1 MVAAASLSLTRTYR
15 VPPNCKFLVD
25 DAEDLWVYPEKFDYI
40 HLRLMA
46 GCFADWPNFFRQA
59 YE

>member
-1 MVAAASLSLTRTYR
+1 M
-15 VPPNCKFLVD
+15 PPNLKFIVD
-25 DAEDLWVYPEKFDYI
+25 DAEDLWVYHDKFDYI

-46 GCFADWPNFFRQA
+46 GTIADWPNFFRQA